1 MTRFTTIKKPSF
13 RRLSAALAMLTATMT
28 VAQATTVTV
37 TVKDTRY
44 QTITGF
50 GAACCDGAMC
60 PYATDTNPV
69 KLLYGPQS
77 KIGLNIM
84 RMEISPNF
92 EGDVIVPEWGN
103 YDSPYDWQGGVP
115 SAKIVKQ
122 RGGIVFGT
130 PWSPPG
136 EYKTNGSAQGG
147 NADDQGNIRAELR
160 EDCYDKFFPW
170 LNTFLAYMKKK
181 GVAVDAVSIQNE
193 PDWWVNYSGCL
204 YTPEQQ
210 LKLVKN
216 YAHMLDRETYPGV
229 RLISAE
235 PLGFDPRYSNKL
247 LGDTTARKHIDII
260 AGHLYGHPPLG
271 NMKSANN
278 MASKYGKEVWMTEH
292 SVSDN
297 IQNRLPN
304 WHEQLLFAEELNEC
318 MLSGCTGYIYWYMR
332 AHWAFVSTGE
342 AKYGTENK
350 VKNKLLPRAFVMSH
364 FSKYVTGSTRLM
376 ATPTMAANTKEGAR
390 EYSAYVKDDTTLI
403 VMAIDTTKT
412 AYDLKLKL
420 PLYVKS
426 GKHIRSTGN
435 ETDCL
440 CQESV
445 IDIEQATKEVI
456 VPMPARSLNTYIFT
470 IDPGAAAIADR
481 QATRTATG
489 PFTYYDLNGRKMEEP
504 RGLCIERSADGTAR
518 KVYFRE

>member
-103 YDSPYDWQGGVP
+103 YDTPYDWQGGVP

-376 ATPTMAANTKEGAR
+376 ATPTMAANSKEGAR

-420 PLYVKS
+420 PFYVKS
-426 GKHIRSTGN
+426 GKHVRSTGN
-435 ETDCL
+435 ETDSL

-470 IDPGAAAIADR
+470 IDPGAAAIADH